1 MTEGKVALRK
11 IIKGV
16 ADMHVTILLIIYY
29 KSRISGI
36 KSQNITTARDFGGVR
51 MVIEVV
57 KVMGDCCLIIMD
69 AFLDLFLLLDTIII
83 YSYLILLNSDT

>member
-36 KSQNITTARDFGGVR
+36 KSHKTTTAGEFGGVR
-51 MVIEVV
+51 VYLEVV
-57 KVMGDCCLIIMD
+57 KVIGDGCLIIMY
-69 AFLDLFLLLDTIII
+69 AFFD
-83 YSYLILLNSDT
+83 

>member
-36 KSQNITTARDFGGVR
+36 KSHNITTAGENGGVR
-51 MVIEVV
+51 VVIEVV
-57 KVMGDCCLIIMD
+57 KNDGGLLFNNNGR
-69 AFLDLFLLLDTIII
+69 FLR
-83 YSYLILLNSDT
+83 LILAN